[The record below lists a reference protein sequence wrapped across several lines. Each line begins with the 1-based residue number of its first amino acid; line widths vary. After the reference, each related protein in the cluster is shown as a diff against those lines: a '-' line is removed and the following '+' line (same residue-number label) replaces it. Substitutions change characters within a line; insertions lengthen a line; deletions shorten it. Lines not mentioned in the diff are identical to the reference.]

1 MNNELIV
8 LNENGISEKF
18 CVNAR
23 DVWNVL
29 DSKRKFANWF
39 KYIIDNFNLVED
51 VDYCSFHKNVKRET
65 GASTRNDYY
74 IINNINVIHSS
85 AGRPKKDFLITLELA
100 KEIATSGSNKKSKEL
115 IRELIRRD
123 SVNRE
128 KLNNKEELI

>member
-29 DSKRKFANWF
+29 DSKRKFSTWF

-51 VDYCSFHKNVKRET
+51 VD
-65 GASTRNDYY
+65 Y

-115 IRELIRRD
+115 IRELLRRD

>member
-18 CVNAR
+18 CVNVR

-74 IINNINVIHSS
+74 I
-85 AGRPKKDFLITLELA
+85 TLELA
-100 KEIATSGSNKKSKEL
+100 KEISTSGSNKKSKEL
-115 IRELIRRD
+115 IRELIRLVTLLLLVSIYSR
-123 SVNRE
+123 
-128 KLNNKEELI
+128 